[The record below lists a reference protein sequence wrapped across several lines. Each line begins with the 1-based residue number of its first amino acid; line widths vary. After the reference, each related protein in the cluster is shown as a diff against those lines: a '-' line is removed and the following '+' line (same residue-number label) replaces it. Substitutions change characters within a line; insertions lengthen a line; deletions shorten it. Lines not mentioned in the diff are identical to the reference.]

1 MKPEPSL
8 APAFQQLVIQAP
20 IVLISLIG
28 VLLVFSGSVS
38 LGKAAIYAR
47 LGTIGLLLLSVV
59 SPFIHTYLAQQL
71 MVNPGTFAAR
81 TMVISS
87 VFFNVLWAIFLF
99 LLILAIITGR
109 TVSRDSPAAD

>member
-1 MKPEPSL
+1 MEPEPTL
-8 APAFQQLVIQAP
+8 APAFQQLVVQAP

-47 LGTIGLLLLSVV
+47 LGTIGMLLLSVI
-59 SPFIHTYLAQQL
+59 SPFVHAYMAQQML
-71 MVNPGTFAAR
+71 YNPGAFAAR

-87 VFFNVLWAIFLF
+87 VFFNVLWATFLF
-99 LLILAIITGR
+99 LLILAVITGR
-109 TVSRDSPAAD
+109 TVSKGPPPTQ